1 MLPLNSKAM
10 ISYGRLLAFVFMAM
24 FSTTIKAAEPPI
36 LLLAEASPFTLK
48 ADTSGS
54 GGEATAFV
62 EHLLAGAQQD
72 YQLSFEP
79 WKRAYLKAQTNPN
92 VLIYPIARDATREE
106 QFHWVGQLIPVAYYL
121 FRLTAR
127 DDISIN
133 GLEDAKKW
141 QMGVVNE
148 HIHHQYLKDRGFENL
163 QPVNSN
169 YQNVKKALLG
179 RIALFPMSDGGMM
192 QLCSRDDL
200 DCSSFKP
207 VLKLD
212 GISNGLYLAASS
224 GSDQAMIQRLMASYQ
239 SLVSSGQ
246 HEETLSQR
254 LLRIEEFNHLWPS
267 ESMPIE
273 REPQ

>member
-1 MLPLNSKAM
+1 MRSYHPALTFILIIVLAT
-10 ISYGRLLAFVFMAM
+10 ISNAD
-24 FSTTIKAAEPPI
+24 EPPI

-48 ADTSGS
+48 ADISGS

-62 EHLLAGAQQD
+62 EYLLDDAQQD

-79 WKRAYLKAQTNPN
+79 WKRAYLKAQTNAN

-106 QFHWVGQLIPVAYYL
+106 KFHWVGQLIPVTYYL

-179 RIALFPMSDGGMM
+179 RIELFPMSDGGMM

-224 GSDQAMIQRLMASYQ
+224 DSDQAMIQRLIASYQ
-239 SLVSSGQ
+239 SLVNSGR
-246 HEETLSQR
+246 HEKTLRQR
-254 LLRIEEFNHLWPS
+254 LLRIEEFNHLWPN
-267 ESMPIE
+267 ESVAIE
-273 REPQ
+273 LEP